1 MRGIQVKQ
9 VLWKPPASFLNSQ
22 SGKTLGCFWKRRRKL
37 GKCVTY
43 SGFMAE
49 RPGNRQI
56 HVSHRLYG
64 SPRGRVLYCVSMK
77 STLRGMSF
85 DRGWLNSWF
94 NATAKLSVQ
103 HSTKANV
110 CASYICI
117 CQQQKHKSCCVEV
130 LAHLGADSIKSL
142 MKNTGTRKQNTYTM
156 NTWSNQCIYSA
167 LKYIAEAS
175 AANRSKNPHQR
186 WAQGDWEAARP
197 RGFRTFLLNLW
208 SENDDIRK

>member
-1 MRGIQVKQ
+1 MRFYYRIAG
-9 VLWKPPASFLNSQ
+9 P
-22 SGKTLGCFWKRRRKL
+22 CFIVIIIFCLSRWGAFRQENA
-37 GKCVTY
+37 VEV
-43 SGFMAE
+43 E
-49 RPGNRQI
+49 R
-56 HVSHRLYG
+56 
-64 SPRGRVLYCVSMK
+64 
-77 STLRGMSF
+77 LR
-85 DRGWLNSWF
+85 LNSWF

-103 HSTKANV
+103 HSTKTNV
-110 CASYICI
+110 CASYICT

-208 SENDDIRK
+208 SEKTISGNRVIFFV